1 MKPVFLWIPSTGGTS
16 VWAQFMLGTRRQWAV
31 TGESL
36 DNEAAVTT
44 FQHATGK
51 HVLEHLGEA
60 RAAHFIFSFT
70 RHPLDRLVS
79 IYHKCKGN
87 SDAVYRSVVD
97 VGDGSFSAFARHVFS
112 GGCPPQDK
120 SHGTRGRSFARPQ
133 TEWLYDGGQLIAD
146 FVGRMETMRE
156 DWERLHAILGLA
168 CRPLP
173 HVNKTEHQRYM
184 TYYSPDLLST
194 AAAYYRQDYERLV
207 IPDSKDA

>member
-1 MKPVFLWIPSTGGTS
+1 MKPVFLWIPATGGTS

-36 DNEAAVTT
+36 DNETAVTT

-60 RAAHFIFSFT
+60 RDAHFIFSFT

-87 SDAVYRSVVD
+87 SDAEYRSVVA
-97 VGDGSFSAFARHVFS
+97 VGDRSFAAFARHVFS
-112 GGCPPQDK
+112 GGCPPQGEFH
-120 SHGTRGRSFARPQ
+120 STRGSSFARPQ
-133 TEWLYDGGQLIAD
+133 TEWLYDDDRLIPV
-146 FVGRMETMRE
+146 FVGRTETMQK

-168 CRPLP
+168 CKPIP
-173 HVNKTEHQRYM
+173 HVNKTEHREHM
-184 TYYSPDLLST
+184 AYYDADLLALAT
-194 AAAYYRQDYERLV
+194 DYYREDYERLGY
-207 IPDSKDA
+207 A